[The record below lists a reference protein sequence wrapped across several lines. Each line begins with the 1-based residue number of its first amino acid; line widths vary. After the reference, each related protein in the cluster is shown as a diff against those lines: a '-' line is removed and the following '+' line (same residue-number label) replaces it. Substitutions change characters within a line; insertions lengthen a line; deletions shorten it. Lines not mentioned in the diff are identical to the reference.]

1 MAVPLVFSL
10 YADIAPWTDGE
21 NVFIHDLKTG
31 IVPAHM
37 EQLLIYDALFCL
49 EYRIKPSSIQIENRI
64 YQSDDILIAN
74 PAAEDVEPIMDKIRE
89 FDPII
94 AKMKMGVC

>member
-1 MAVPLVFSL
+1 
-10 YADIAPWTDGE
+10 
-21 NVFIHDLKTG
+21 
-31 IVPAHM
+31 M

-49 EYRIKPSSIQIENRI
+49 EYRIKPRNIQIENRI

-74 PAAEDVEPIMDKIRE
+74 PTEEDIGPIMDKIRE

-94 AKMKMGVC
+94 AKLRNGSVLA

>member
-1 MAVPLVFSL
+1 MK
-10 YADIAPWTDGE
+10 IG
-21 NVFIHDLKTG
+21 IHDLKTG